1 MDNDVFPDLFTG
13 FIIGAIVGAA
23 IGLLC
28 APLTGKDTREIVKKG
43 AIKIK
48 SRTAELAEEVKE
60 VAVKT
65 VEDVK
70 VVTAEAK
77 DKVHTKRE

>member
-1 MDNDVFPDLFTG
+1 MDKDVFPDLFTG

-23 IGLLC
+23 IGFLC
-28 APLTGKDTREIVKKG
+28 APLTGKDTREIVKEG

-48 SRTAELAEEVKE
+48 SRTAGLA
-60 VAVKT
+60 
-65 VEDVK
+65 EDVK
-70 VVTAEAK
+70 AVTAEAI